1 VIKSGERIRRQ
12 REGRDGR
19 IGNLRTLRENRDDGD
34 GVKNQRGDGSDPR
47 AEKNADGEQAEDD
60 ASDGNNKAVVGVALG
75 GGRHKVNNQG

>member
-19 IGNLRTLRENRDDGD
+19 IGNLRTLRENREDDGD
-34 GVKNQRGDGSDPR
+34 GVKDQCGDRNDPR

-60 ASDGNNKAVVGVALG
+60 AK
-75 GGRHKVNNQG
+75 R